1 MQGHHGEFEPGKAQY
16 STPNFLTGCFL
27 KQHIET
33 QNLGKAQS
41 YLGGL
46 ASRGAPGVVRLVS
59 SSESISFFSCSARDD
74 VVS

>member
-41 YLGGL
+41 YLGAL
-46 ASRGAPGVVRLVS
+46 PAVAPLVWCALSAVVRVFH
-59 SSESISFFSCSARDD
+59 FFRA
-74 VVS
+74 VPEMM